1 MVAFVEPTIL
11 DDAEKLYDNVSDDIK
26 QFGYDVLA
34 TRFKEVVDAQAKD
47 GKSRTFDQIF
57 PEPPGMKEFRE
68 EMERKAKE
76 RGNLPGVEQK

>member
-1 MVAFVEPTIL
+1 M
-11 DDAEKLYDNVSDDIK
+11 
-26 QFGYDVLA
+26 
-34 TRFKEVVDAQAKD
+34 DAQAKD
-47 GKSRTFDQIF
+47 GKSRTFDQVF